1 MFGVKSNFINVEFR
15 SLEEILNDKWIS
27 EDAKNKILNKEIQKE
42 DEQKENEN
50 KILKILTEYIEE
62 EVEEKNV

>member
-50 KILKILTEYIEE
+50 NIYEEYIEE

>member
-1 MFGVKSNFINVEFR
+1 MFGVKSNFINVDFR

-50 KILKILTEYIEE
+50 KILKILTDYIEE

>member
-1 MFGVKSNFINVEFR
+1 MFGVKSNFINLDFR

-50 KILKILTEYIEE
+50 KIYEEYIEE
-62 EVEEKNV
+62 EEERKDV

>member
-50 KILKILTEYIEE
+50 KIYEEYIEE
-62 EVEEKNV
+62 EEERKDV

>member
-50 KILKILTEYIEE
+50 ENKIYEEYIEE

>member
-1 MFGVKSNFINVEFR
+1 MFGVKSNFINLEFR

>member
-50 KILKILTEYIEE
+50 KILKILTDYIEE

>member
-42 DEQKENEN
+42 DEQKENKN
-50 KILKILTEYIEE
+50 KIYEEYIEE
-62 EVEEKNV
+62 EEERKDV

>member
-1 MFGVKSNFINVEFR
+1 MFGVKSNFINLDFR
-15 SLEEILNDKWIS
+15 TLEEILNDKWIS

>member
-50 KILKILTEYIEE
+50 KIYEEYIEE